1 MRRKLGIMTALA
13 AMLAGGGGEDA
24 VNIFSNTTSMQM
36 QGVTLTSNPADFGL
50 YRAGARAHK
59 QYLRSHHLGKFR
71 KGK

>member
-1 MRRKLGIMTALA
+1 MSKKPGMIAALA
-13 AMLAGGGGEDA
+13 AMVAGGGKEAADIYDPRPIMMSP
-24 VNIFSNTTSMQM
+24 N
-36 QGVTLTSNPADFGL
+36 VTLTSNPADFGL